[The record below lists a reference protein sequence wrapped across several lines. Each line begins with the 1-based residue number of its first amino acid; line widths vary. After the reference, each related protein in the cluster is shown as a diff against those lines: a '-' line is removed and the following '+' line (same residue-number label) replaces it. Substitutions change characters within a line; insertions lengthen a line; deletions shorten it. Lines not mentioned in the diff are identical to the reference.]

1 MKSSASEPGLT
12 SNPTEETYIGIKE
25 KQKDNASLKVTL
37 STSLLLSAAVGH
49 QTNIWVLPELSA
61 CASRR
66 KPSGNM
72 FTNSD
77 ISCFTNNKDRQ

>member
-1 MKSSASEPGLT
+1 MSRIFSFT
-12 SNPTEETYIGIKE
+12 SNHTEETYIGIKE

-37 STSLLLSAAVGH
+37 STSLLLSVAVGH
-49 QTNIWVLPELSA
+49 PRNIRAVPGLSA

-77 ISCFTNNKDRQ
+77 ISWFTNNKDSQ